1 MNKWIKRAGLGVLAV
16 VGLGAAALVIG
27 AKLGERKMQRQID
40 IKVQPV
46 ALNNDAASVERGRY
60 LFASRGCAEC
70 HGANGAGRDVI
81 NDGKGTLI
89 HSPNITS
96 GPGGVVARYTALD
109 WTRTLRHGVKP
120 SGRPVMLMPSE
131 DYARFTDVD
140 VAAIVAF
147 VLQLPPA
154 TGTASTIEF
163 PLPVMALYA
172 AGAIQDA
179 SQKIDHSLPAAQP
192 IPEGVTVEHGAY
204 VVNACIG
211 CHGPLLS
218 GGKIPG
224 VPPEWPAA
232 ANLTPGEG
240 SAMVRYPTADAFV
253 AMLRS
258 GKRPDG
264 SAVSEVMPFGMLKA
278 MSDTDA
284 QALYLH
290 LKTVAPRPAGQR

>member
-1 MNKWIKRAGLGVLAV
+1 MKKWIKRAGISLLAV
-16 VGLGAAALVIG
+16 VALGAAALLVG
-27 AKLGERKMQRQID
+27 AKLGERKMQRQIE
-40 IKVQPV
+40 IKVRTV
-46 ALNNDAASVERGRY
+46 ALNDDAASVERGRY

-81 NDGKGTLI
+81 NDGKGMLI

-96 GPGGVVARYTALD
+96 GPGGVVAGYAAVD

-120 SGRPVMLMPSE
+120 SGHPVMLMPSE
-131 DYARFTDVD
+131 DYARLTDAD

-147 VLQLPPA
+147 VRQLPPA
-154 TGTASTIEF
+154 TGGASKIEF
-163 PLPVMALYA
+163 PMPVLALYA

-179 SQKIDHSLPAAQP
+179 SEKIDHSLPAAQP
-192 IPEGVTVEHGAY
+192 IPEGVTSEHGAY

-211 CHGPLLS
+211 CHGPTLS

-240 SAMVRYPTADAFV
+240 SALVRYPTADAFV
-253 AMLRS
+253 SMLRS

-264 SAVSEVMPFGMLKA
+264 SAVSEVMPFETLKA
-278 MSDTDA
+278 LSDTDA
-284 QALYLH
+284 RALYLH